1 VDNDQALP
9 GEQFNDFVDHPLPAE
24 EDRPFLHLERP
35 QARIRLGRPSGG
47 EQPIRDKD
55 VVVHR
60 ESAADAAR

>member
-1 VDNDQALP
+1 MDDNELLTS
-9 GEQFNDFVDHPLPAE
+9 EQLDHLVDHPLPAE